1 MKKSISILGSTGS
14 IGLSTLKVIDKK
26 KYFRIVLL
34 SANKNFRLICNQIKK
49 YKPEYFLISNKETFE
64 KVQEKFKKKKIII
77 INNINLLRLSKKVD
91 CTVSAIPGIA
101 GLTPTLT
108 LIEKS
113 KKILIANKESII
125 CGWELIKKNLTSI
138 ILKSFLLTQ
147 SIFQF
152 YRY

>member
-49 YKPEYFLISNKETFE
+49 YKPKYFLISNKETFK

-108 LIEKS
+108 LIDNS
-113 KKILIANKESII
+113 SILS
-125 CGWELIKKNLTSI
+125 
-138 ILKSFLLTQ
+138 
-147 SIFQF
+147 
-152 YRY
+152 R